1 MIITHKKHLKS
12 HSLYFFTLHTIQ
24 TPSNPWQTSAKR
36 YPNCPYRKLSA
47 ISAKEFYYHK
57 FALQYLEVENHR
69 YVPAMWILPQD
80 SLRESLT
87 CAFAFFICSAIFIF
101 ALDFGSPRLSFFY
114 PFFVCLRLN

>member
-1 MIITHKKHLKS
+1 MIITHKKHLKP
-12 HSLYFFTLHTIQ
+12 HSLYVSALYAIQ
-24 TPSNPWQTSAKR
+24 TPSNPWQPSAKR

-69 YVPAMWILPQD
+69 YVPEMWILPQD

-87 CAFAFFICSAIFIF
+87 CAFAFFYMLGNFYICFRLWI
-101 ALDFGSPRLSFFY
+101 SPTFVFLPLFRL
-114 PFFVCLRLN
+114 P